1 MAGTSHA
8 FEFLDQPVTPIPTGV
23 CVIFGG
29 ERFLQKLVVQ
39 HLIATVKGD
48 DLDFD
53 TAQFD
58 SDSVSWPDVH
68 DELATRTLFGG
79 AGPRLVVVDH
89 ADKFV
94 RDNRER
100 LEDYLVPPKKPSSS
114 KKQKKTVEPAP
125 REPAATKGL
134 NSLLILIVET
144 WNSNTKLYKT
154 VDKLG
159 WQIKCDVPLA
169 GRSKNRDDKK
179 VSQWI
184 IDRAKNEYGFTLPP
198 AGAQLV
204 VELTDCEF
212 GRMDQ
217 ELQKLVLYADKNGK
231 LNSETIRQAVGGWR
245 TRTMWDAIEAAT
257 DGDAGKSLE
266 LLDQLLRSGEHPL
279 ALFGQMSWSLRRYAT
294 ATEIVM
300 RQLRTGRKPDL
311 PSALKSAG
319 FPHWG
324 GELALYE
331 KRIKQLG
338 RKRAGLLTEW
348 LLNADLALKRSH
360 SKEDRGRLVLETL
373 FVKMA
378 KELAPT
384 P

>member
-8 FEFLDQPVTPIPTGV
+8 FEFLDQPLTQIPTGV
-23 CVIFGG
+23 CAIFGG

-48 DLDFD
+48 DPDFD

-100 LEDYLVPPKKPSSS
+100 LEDYLVPPKKTSS
-114 KKQKKTVEPAP
+114 KKPKGAGEPAP

-144 WNSNTKLYKT
+144 WTSNTKLYKAI
-154 VDKLG
+154 DKLG
-159 WQIKCDVPLA
+159 LQIRCDVPLA

-179 VSQWI
+179 VSEWI
-184 IDRAKNEYGFTLPP
+184 IARAKNEYGFTLPP

-231 LNSETIRQAVGGWR
+231 LSSETIRQAVGGWR
-245 TRTMWDAIEAAT
+245 ARTMWDAIEAAT
-257 DGDAGKSLE
+257 DGEAGKSLE

-294 ATEIVM
+294 ATEIVL

-348 LLNADLALKRSH
+348 LLDADLALKRSH
-360 SKEDRGRLVLETL
+360 SREDRGRLVLETL

-378 KELAPT
+378 RELAPT